1 MLITCPEC
9 GKEIYDRAV
18 SCPNCGFPIATQ
30 DDTPVQQESTSNAIN
45 PNQELLEEIYSCYPK
60 DKINAVKVF
69 SQQSGESLITSK
81 KVIDVYYKSVSSVI
95 SPVCPTPSIQFRATK
110 KLGPVQVDENNRLF
124 KIQGKV
130 TTVGKKG
137 GFFKGA
143 MAISTLGMS
152 NLVMPGNMTKV
163 GTKDC
168 YDFSDLV
175 SYELLEDDSIV
186 TSGGVGQAL
195 VGGAVFG
202 AAGAIAG
209 GITGKRTQKKKVNS
223 LIIKVT
229 LNNFNAPCIMIPL
242 ISKATKTDSKDYQ
255 NAFNQAHQILAIL
268 DVITH
273 NK

>member
-9 GKEIYDRAV
+9 GKEISDRAA

-30 DDTPVQQESTSNAIN
+30 SDTPVMQVNTYDDTN
-45 PNQELLEEIYSCYPK
+45 PYQDLLEEIYSSYPK

-69 SQQSGESLITSK
+69 SQQTGESLINSK
-81 KVIDVYYKSVSSVI
+81 KAIDDYYKSIPPTISS
-95 SPVCPTPSIQFRATK
+95 VCPTPVIHFRATK

-143 MAISTLGMS
+143 MAVSTLGMS
-152 NLVMPGNMTKV
+152 NLVMSGNKTKV

-255 NAFNQAHQILAIL
+255 NAFSQAHQILAML

>member
-9 GKEIYDRAV
+9 GKEISDRAV

-60 DKINAVKVF
+60 DKITAVKVF
-69 SQQSGESLITSK
+69 SQQSGESLINSK

-95 SPVCPTPSIQFRATK
+95 SPVYPTPSIQFRATK